1 MKQFG
6 RQVKL
11 TLGNT
16 QEIIEI
22 TSLRVTFEISKTL
35 SSDPNPATVSVYNLN
50 ASHRNALASGYFS
63 RLSLAVGYEE
73 LRVIYT
79 GDITEVQ
86 TKRSDVDFITEL
98 ECGDGLRDY
107 IQARVSTTLRAGA
120 TDAEILAKTAE
131 SMRRTQQGVVDLP
144 NDRALPRGKVMVG
157 NARDILHKIAVN
169 NDADWSIQDG
179 HLTVLPRDK
188 VLADSEGFVL
198 SQETGMVGSP
208 EKTDSGLKVTCL
220 LNPTLRMGGL
230 VRVKSI
236 LPGFDGDYKITE
248 LTHAGDLLGDGW
260 YTTVLCIGGQ
270 FQKVDNKNV
279 KQNPNAT

>member
-6 RQVKL
+6 RQVRL
-11 TLGNT
+11 LLSNS
-16 QEIIEI
+16 QESIEI
-22 TSLRVTFEISKTL
+22 TSLRLTFEISKTL
-35 SSDPNPATVSVYNLN
+35 SSDPNPATISIYNLN
-50 ASHRNALASGYFS
+50 ASHRNALATGYFNS
-63 RLSLAVGYEE
+63 ISLAVGYAE

-86 TKRSDVDFITEL
+86 NKRSDVDFITEL
-98 ECGDGLRDY
+98 ECGDGLYDY
-107 IQARVSTTLRAGA
+107 TQARVSTTLRAGA
-120 TDAEILAKTAE
+120 TDAEILAKAAE
-131 SMRRTQQGVVDLP
+131 SMRRTQDGVVSLP

-157 NARDILHKIAVN
+157 NAREVLNKIAKN
-169 NDADWSIQDG
+169 NNADWSIQDG

-208 EKTDSGLKVTCL
+208 EKTNSGLKVTCL
-220 LNPTLRMGGL
+220 LNPTLRIGGL
-230 VRVKSI
+230 IRVKSI

-248 LTHAGDLLGDGW
+248 LTHTGDLLGDGW

-270 FQKVDNKNV
+270 FQKVDSKNV
-279 KQNPNAT
+279 KQNTNTT